1 MFYTTELFR
10 NRICFYR
17 TQHLGKLQLFYRS
30 QTFVNGICCTE
41 NNFSNTAYILR
52 ISAFYG
58 LALNAYSS
66 RMNVRIETDPV
77 YEKHSP
83 RNTGT
88 WTTPKNPLILIAI
101 RYV

>member
-10 NRICFYR
+10 NRTCFYR
-17 TQHLGKLQLFYRS
+17 TQHLGKLELFYRS

-41 NNFSNTAYILR
+41 NNFSNTASILR

-83 RNTGT
+83 RNAGT
-88 WTTPKNPLILIAI
+88 WTTPKKSINTNSNK
-101 RYV
+101 V